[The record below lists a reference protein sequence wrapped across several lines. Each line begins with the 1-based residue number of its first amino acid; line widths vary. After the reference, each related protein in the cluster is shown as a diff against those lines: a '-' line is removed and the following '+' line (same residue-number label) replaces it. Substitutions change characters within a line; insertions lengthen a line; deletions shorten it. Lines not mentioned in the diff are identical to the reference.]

1 MKNSLKLSIIKELLK
16 IFKIK
21 DKKKLFTIKRKNF
34 DRWDSLT
41 HLQIVFL
48 LEKNLKKKISLNKL
62 NKISSGKELIRII
75 NENYW

>member
-1 MKNSLKLSIIKELLK
+1 MKNSSKLSIIKELLK